1 VDFLGGQEGEE
12 AGDQGVGFLGG
23 QPERD
28 EEGGGEAENEALQH
42 YIDALPVSL
51 EEPPTVL
58 PPTGPLQ
65 PPEPPVVVEQSG
77 IYQPGA
83 QRQNHQQKWPR
94 VSGAKRIELLKQG
107 MYHSNVFRV
116 FFDSLFFLG
125 RPYRHEKATCF
136 ETKVSYRP

>member
-1 VDFLGGQEGEE
+1 VGFLGGQEGEA

-23 QPERD
+23 QEGEAAGGQAERD
-28 EEGGGEAENEALQH
+28 EEGGGEAENEALQN

-51 EEPPTVL
+51 EEPPTGL
-58 PPTGPLQ
+58 PSDMEPLPTGPPQ

-77 IYQPGA
+77 IYEPGA

-107 MYHSNVFRV
+107 MHHSNVIRV
-116 FFDSLFFLG
+116 FFD
-125 RPYRHEKATCF
+125 
-136 ETKVSYRP
+136 